1 MAMALLS
8 AYNSLI
14 WTARKLTG
22 IKVICK
28 LAVLELY
35 FSVTCMLCCLGDFLD
50 SREIVVV
57 LLIIFQFNMP
67 IHGTFN

>member
-14 WTARKLTG
+14 WTAGKFTR
-22 IKVICK
+22 IKVIT

-57 LLIIFQFNMP
+57 LLVIFQFNMP
-67 IHGTFN
+67 IYGTFI